1 MTAYVALM
9 RGINVGTAKQIKM
22 PALKEVFTG
31 LGLDEPQT
39 LLRSGNV
46 VFRSTR
52 TLEAAYAEEIEAAV
66 LETTGVQSSV
76 ALFNERRFAQIAS
89 EDPLR
94 AIATDPARHLI
105 GFSSIPI
112 KHPDSISMPIPEDI
126 APEMIVIGPH
136 AIYQWCPDG
145 ISKSKV
151 KPGFWKQFDGVVT
164 ARNRRT
170 VDKLL
175 AMIG

>member
-22 PALKEVFTG
+22 PALKDVFTE
-31 LGLDEPQT
+31 LGLDDPQT

-46 VFRSTR
+46 VFRSSQ
-52 TLEAAYAEEIEAAV
+52 TLDAAYADHIEAAV
-66 LETTGVQSSV
+66 LEATGVQSSV
-76 ALFNERRFAQIAS
+76 VLFDESEFTRIAS
-89 EDPLR
+89 EDPLQQ
-94 AIATDPARHLI
+94 IATDPARHVI
-105 GFSSIPI
+105 GFSSVPI
-112 KHPDSISMPIPEDI
+112 ENPDSISMPSAKDI
-126 APEMIVIGPH
+126 APELIVVGRQ

-151 KPGFWKQFDGVVT
+151 KPGFWKQFDGVIT
-164 ARNRRT
+164 TRNRRT

>member
-22 PALKEVFTG
+22 PALKEVLLG
-31 LGLDEPQT
+31 LGLNDPQT

-46 VFRSTR
+46 VFRSSK
-52 TLEAAYAEEIEAAV
+52 TLDAAYADEIETAV
-66 LETTGVQSSV
+66 LEATGVQSSV
-76 ALFNERRFAQIAS
+76 ALFDEIEFIQIAS
-89 EDPLR
+89 EDPLQ

-105 GFSSIPI
+105 GFSSTPI
-112 KHPDSISMPIPEDI
+112 EHPDSISMPVAENI
-126 APEMIVIGPH
+126 APELIVVGRQ

-151 KPGFWKQFDGVVT
+151 KPAFWKQFGGVVT

-175 AMIG
+175 TMIG

>member
-22 PALKEVFTG
+22 PALKEVFAG
-31 LGLDEPQT
+31 LGLDDPQT

-46 VFRSTR
+46 VFGSTR
-52 TLEAAYAEEIEAAV
+52 TLAASYADEIEAAV
-66 LETTGVQSSV
+66 LEATGVQSSV
-76 ALFNERRFAQIAS
+76 ALFDETTFAQIS
-89 EDPLR
+89 NEDPLG

-105 GFSSIPI
+105 GFSSVPI
-112 KHPDSISMPIPEDI
+112 EHPDSISMPIPGDI
-126 APEMIVIGPH
+126 APELIVIGPQ

-151 KPGFWKQFDGVVT
+151 KPAFWKQFDGIVT

-175 AMIG
+175 TMIG